1 MLTLKELKKV
11 VKVAGMTKRVPSE
24 KALEKEEIVVKE
36 ILSGECDITVYAN
49 GYVLYRENGKKTIF
63 PLHSCKDYQYMD
75 VKEDRSI
82 MNEEFFDNENW
93 YIRLLMEAT
102 DRMEINQTKV
112 ASNHRLVSYSDYA
125 DDRILLL
132 DPASDFLDQVYLKK
146 RLESVDFLGC
156 RLPEQKEIIQLFYF
170 EEMNQEKI
178 ADYLGI
184 RQQSV
189 CEMMQRALSVMKKHA
204 DEEEN

>member
-102 DRMEINQTKV
+102 DRMEINQAKV
-112 ASNHRLVSYSDYA
+112 VSNHRLVSYSD
-125 DDRILLL
+125 
-132 DPASDFLDQVYLKK
+132 
-146 RLESVDFLGC
+146 FLGC
-156 RLPEQKEIIQLFYF
+156 LTARQKEIIQLFYF

-204 DEEEN
+204 DKEEN

>member
-11 VKVAGMTKRVPSE
+11 VKEADVTKRIPSE

-36 ILSGECDITVYAN
+36 ILGLEIDITVYAN
-49 GYVLYRENGKKTIF
+49 GYVLYRENGKTTVF
-63 PLHSCKDYQYMD
+63 PLHSCKAYEYVD

-82 MNEEFFDNENW
+82 VNEEFFDNENW

-102 DRMEINQTKV
+102 DRVEFNQTKV
-112 ASNHRLVSYSDYA
+112 TSNHKIISYSDFV
-125 DDRILLL
+125 DDRTILV
-132 DPASDFLDQVYLKK
+132 DPSSDILDQYVEKEMICDLLG
-146 RLESVDFLGC
+146 RLTV
-156 RLPEQKEIIQLFYF
+156 RQKEIIQLFYF

-204 DEEEN
+204 DAEKK

>member
-132 DPASDFLDQVYLKK
+132 DPASDFLDQYIEKEMV
-146 RLESVDFLGC
+146 RDF
-156 RLPEQKEIIQLFYF
+156 F

-204 DEEEN
+204 DKEEN

>member
-102 DRMEINQTKV
+102 DRMEINQTRGMIYKWI
-112 ASNHRLVSYSDYA
+112 
-125 DDRILLL
+125 DDGKFSSVKIGYISRVKR
-132 DPASDFLDQVYLKK
+132 DEFEAWLKERERK
-146 RLESVDFLGC
+146 G
-156 RLPEQKEIIQLFYF
+156 
-170 EEMNQEKI
+170 N
-178 ADYLGI
+178 
-184 RQQSV
+184 
-189 CEMMQRALSVMKKHA
+189 
-204 DEEEN
+204 

>member
-49 GYVLYRENGKKTIF
+49 GYVLYRENGRKTIF

-82 MNEEFFDNENW
+82 MNEEFFDNEEK
-93 YIRLLMEAT
+93 IEAKYKGL
-102 DRMEINQTKV
+102 EIERITPLSK
-112 ASNHRLVSYSDYA
+112 LSYEE
-125 DDRILLL
+125 LE
-132 DPASDFLDQVYLKK
+132 FLDDYVVQHMK
-146 RLESVDFLGC
+146 
-156 RLPEQKEIIQLFYF
+156 QL
-170 EEMNQEKI
+170 Q
-178 ADYLGI
+178 
-184 RQQSV
+184 
-189 CEMMQRALSVMKKHA
+189 H
-204 DEEEN
+204 

>member
-1 MLTLKELKKV
+1 
-11 VKVAGMTKRVPSE
+11 
-24 KALEKEEIVVKE
+24 
-36 ILSGECDITVYAN
+36 
-49 GYVLYRENGKKTIF
+49 
-63 PLHSCKDYQYMD
+63 
-75 VKEDRSI
+75 

-112 ASNHRLVSYSDYA
+112 ASNHKLVSYSDYA

-132 DPASDFLDQVYLKK
+132 DPASDFLDQYIEKEMI
-146 RLESVDFLGC
+146 RDFLGC
-156 RLPEQKEIIQLFYF
+156 LTARQKEIIQLFYF

-189 CEMMQRALSVMKKHA
+189 CEMMPRALSVMKKHA